1 MTDSKFCEHGV
12 NVGLKNPPVFCGQC
26 PPDTITKLRGEIVI
40 LHSANAR
47 GASMVNEINVARAA
61 FARRLGDALGISEDD
76 SIIAAIEKL
85 RADLAKMTPSPE
97 VRAAII
103 ACADVAAAAMHR
115 TSGNPYT
122 GLVFDWLAALPPDA
136 EKPVPCPDC
145 ADGAYPHYGG
155 APGSDFAG
163 PTDADIVVTD
173 RFGVEH
179 HTPKGAFI
187 FARRDPAP
195 RETWPSNFREDPDC
209 PGLGTWF
216 CPSCGG
222 KETA

>member
-1 MTDSKFCEHGV
+1 MADCIDCSNCGADTEVGFCESCLDEMNADDAARV
-12 NVGLKNPPVFCGQC
+12 STLES
-26 PPDTITKLRGEIVI
+26 TIE
-40 LHSANAR
+40 A
-47 GASMVNEINVARAA
+47 
-61 FARRLGDALGISEDD
+61 
-76 SIIAAIEKL
+76 L

-103 ACADVAAAAMHR
+103 ACADVAAAALHR